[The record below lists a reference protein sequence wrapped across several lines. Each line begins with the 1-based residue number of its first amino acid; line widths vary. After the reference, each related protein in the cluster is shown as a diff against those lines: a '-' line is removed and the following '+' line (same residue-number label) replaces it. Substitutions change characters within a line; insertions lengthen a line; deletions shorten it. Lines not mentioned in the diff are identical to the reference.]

1 MNRAAVYPIAET
13 RISRVFLAL
22 VLLFFI
28 SGCTTLGP
36 DFSPPEAPVAADWS
50 ETDPAMLSNQPADH
64 PQWWTAFND
73 PVLNQLIEIAQSQNL
88 TLRSAG
94 LRVLQAQAQLGIATG
109 SKYPQVQQVSGSA
122 TQYKISKNGS
132 DNIPQLDD
140 SFGLYN
146 LDFGLSWEVD
156 FWGRFQRMIESSS
169 AQLQAQVANYDAV
182 MVELTAEVARSYVLL
197 RTLETRVQL
206 ARQNVAVQARAL
218 QIADVKFRNGAV
230 TELDVQQAR
239 TILNKTKSLIPALQ
253 SSLSEA
259 SNALAVLLGMLPQDL
274 EPLLSVSAPVPS
286 PSAVVAVGMP
296 QDLIRRRPDI
306 RRAEW
311 AMAAQSAQIGVAVTD
326 LYPHFSLG
334 GSIGVSTTDIGGN
347 GFIDLFD
354 ADSVGSS
361 LFGGFTW
368 NVFNY
373 GRLKNNVRFQDAR
386 FQELLV
392 DYQRL
397 VLTAQAE
404 VDTAIA
410 AYLRAHTQAG
420 YLDESVDA
428 ATRSVELSTVQY
440 REGSID
446 FNQVL
451 STLTQQTEQQDA
463 LTATTGT
470 IATNLV
476 NLYKVLGGG
485 WQFDAERGVDDYAN
499 SRDQKDMLSR
509 TSYWHGILPDQ

>member
-1 MNRAAVYPIAET
+1 
-13 RISRVFLAL
+13 
-22 VLLFFI
+22 
-28 SGCTTLGP
+28 
-36 DFSPPEAPVAADWS
+36 
-50 ETDPAMLSNQPADH
+50 
-64 PQWWTAFND
+64 
-73 PVLNQLIEIAQSQNL
+73 
-88 TLRSAG
+88 
-94 LRVLQAQAQLGIATG
+94 
-109 SKYPQVQQVSGSA
+109 
-122 TQYKISKNGS
+122 
-132 DNIPQLDD
+132 
-140 SFGLYN
+140 
-146 LDFGLSWEVD
+146 
-156 FWGRFQRMIESSS
+156 
-169 AQLQAQVANYDAV
+169 
-182 MVELTAEVARSYVLL
+182 
-197 RTLETRVQL
+197 
-206 ARQNVAVQARAL
+206 VAVQARAL

-410 AYLRAHTQAG
+410 AYLRAHTQAR
-420 YLDESVDA
+420 YLAESVDA

>member
-1 MNRAAVYPIAET
+1 MNRPAVYPIAET

-36 DFSPPEAPVAADWS
+36 DFSPPEAPLAADWS
-50 ETDPAMLSNQPADH
+50 EFDPAMLSNQPADH

-311 AMAAQSAQIGVAVTD
+311 TMAAQSAQIGVAVTD

-334 GSIGVSTTDIGGN
+334 GSIGVSTTDIG
-347 GFIDLFD
+347 
-354 ADSVGSS
+354 
-361 LFGGFTW
+361 
-368 NVFNY
+368 
-373 GRLKNNVRFQDAR
+373 
-386 FQELLV
+386 
-392 DYQRL
+392 
-397 VLTAQAE
+397 
-404 VDTAIA
+404 
-410 AYLRAHTQAG
+410 
-420 YLDESVDA
+420 
-428 ATRSVELSTVQY
+428 
-440 REGSID
+440 
-446 FNQVL
+446 
-451 STLTQQTEQQDA
+451 
-463 LTATTGT
+463 
-470 IATNLV
+470 
-476 NLYKVLGGG
+476 
-485 WQFDAERGVDDYAN
+485 
-499 SRDQKDMLSR
+499 
-509 TSYWHGILPDQ
+509 